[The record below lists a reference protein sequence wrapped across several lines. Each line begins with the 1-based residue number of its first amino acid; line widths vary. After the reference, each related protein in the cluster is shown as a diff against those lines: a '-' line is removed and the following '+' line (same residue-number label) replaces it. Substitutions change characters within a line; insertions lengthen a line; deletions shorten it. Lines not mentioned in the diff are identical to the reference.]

1 MSETTSNSIAAPNQT
16 PRVSLETLARNL
28 RLSVIDVLWR
38 QWRAV
43 DAQAAGK
50 GRAHAMVDPEALVL
64 MSLLLMEDERRLR
77 DLIESWATWNSDLL
91 SVQRAKNLA
100 ANYPDQAREKLAW
113 FAEVALEQGKD
124 MRWRSL
130 ARPTR
135 DAPVA
140 GVSPRK
146 NKERAIRVR
155 LAEPAALLLRL
166 RLGFGVGTKADVL
179 GYLLGIEGKSA
190 SVRDISSA
198 TVYTVAA
205 IRRATEDMAV
215 AHLIHSTTGPP
226 VAYRAD
232 PSAWRRVLALKG
244 QPPWRN
250 WHQRFAFAA
259 AFLAWTEALTDT
271 VSDYAAGVKGRELMQ
286 QHRSAFALDLLA
298 AVSDHDAQLTD
309 RLGFLRNAVTSFAN
323 SMRADA

>member
-1 MSETTSNSIAAPNQT
+1 MAEPNQT
-16 PRVSLETLARNL
+16 PRASLETLARGL
-28 RLSVIDVLWR
+28 RLSVLDVLWR

-43 DAQAAGK
+43 DAQAAGT
-50 GRAHAMVDPEALVL
+50 GRAHSMVDPEALVL
-64 MSLLLMEDERRLR
+64 MSLLVMEEERRLR
-77 DLIESWATWNSDLL
+77 DVIDSWANWNSDLL

-100 ANYPDQAREKLAW
+100 AHYPDLARERLAW

-124 MRWRSL
+124 MRWRSI
-130 ARPTR
+130 ARATR
-135 DAPVA
+135 DARA
-140 GVSPRK
+140 AKISPRK

-179 GYLLGIEGKSA
+179 GYLLGIAGKSA

-205 IRRATEDMAV
+205 IRRATEDMAA
-215 AHLIHSTTGPP
+215 AHLIHSTAGPP

-232 PSAWRRVLALKG
+232 PPAWRRVLALKG

-259 AFLAWTEALTDT
+259 AFLAWTEATTDAT
-271 VSDYAAGVKGRELMQ
+271 LSAYAAGVKGRELMQ
-286 QHRSAFALDLLA
+286 RHRSAFAPNLLA
-298 AVSDHDAQLTD
+298 ASDHDAHRTD
-309 RLGFLRNAVTSFAN
+309 SLGFLRNAVTSLTN
-323 SMRADA
+323 SLRADA